1 MLSNSNLWALYIGHD
16 LDAKKK
22 ASRHLFPRQTDIVMM
37 AFASPEFQMDEL
49 MQGIWP
55 VLSTKQRWFLF
66 VFLLVNM
73 GLDS

>member
-1 MLSNSNLWALYIGHD
+1 
-16 LDAKKK
+16 
-22 ASRHLFPRQTDIVMM
+22 MM